1 MDLWLRII
9 SDVFQ
14 VVIMHSVMLIFG
26 YIGMDLCLHV
36 EIVIEIVVMYHQY
49 HT

>member
-1 MDLWLRII
+1 MDLWLHVI

-14 VVIMHSVMLIFG
+14 VVIMQLIMLIFG
-26 YIGMDLCLHV
+26 YHGLDLCLDV
-36 EIVIEIVVMYHQY
+36 EIVIEIVVIYHQY